1 MSNNPVIGAD
11 GIQVWWVDGKLH
23 RIDGPAIIHADGS
36 QQWWVD
42 GKKHRI
48 DGPAYVDADGT
59 QEWYV
64 KDRNITNEVRK
75 WMKSCDIT
83 YPFSNEEDVML
94 FAMRWVE

>member
-11 GIQVWWVDGKLH
+11 GWQQWWVDNKIH
-23 RIDGPAIIHADGS
+23 RIDGPAYIAADGS

-48 DGPAYVDADGT
+48 DGPAIIGADGS

-64 KDRNITNEVRK
+64 KDRNITKEVRK

-83 YPFSNEEDVML
+83 YPFSNEEDAML